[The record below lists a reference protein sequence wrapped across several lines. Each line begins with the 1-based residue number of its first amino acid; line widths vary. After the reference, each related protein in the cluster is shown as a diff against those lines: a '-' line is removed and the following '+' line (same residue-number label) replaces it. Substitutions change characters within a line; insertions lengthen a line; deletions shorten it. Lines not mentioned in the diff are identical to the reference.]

1 MVSITYMTD
10 DQATRLA
17 SAEAALARA
26 LSLAPEHALA
36 HLMMGRI
43 HIVTNR
49 VAQGIAEC
57 QRALALDRNLADAHA
72 AIGLAKIFSGHP
84 EETGDSCQ

>member
-1 MVSITYMTD
+1 MKLDPRNVEALVGTASVDVMVSITYMTD

-49 VAQGIAEC
+49 VAQG
-57 QRALALDRNLADAHA
+57 ADSDEA
-72 AIGLAKIFSGHP
+72 ARV
-84 EETGDSCQ
+84 